1 MEIIKK
7 LVDEF
12 NKCDDAFSEA
22 IANNLFHE
30 ASDIKSYMLGITRAM
45 IIALNTYPN
54 YTQEDRQ
61 AVDECINVI
70 DRIYNVFQDG
80 EL

>member
-1 MEIIKK
+1 MEIIKR

-22 IANNLFHE
+22 VANNLFHE

-45 IIALNTYPN
+45 TITLDVYPN
-54 YTQEDRQ
+54 YTQEDSLS
-61 AVDECINVI
+61 VDKCINAINRI
-70 DRIYNVFQDG
+70 DNIWNG